1 MNTRYPALNFNIN
14 YKYICG
20 RDNFTCQA
28 IDCDAP
34 LDEGQLRFHRIDSS
48 GEDIESN
55 IVLACDKCDED
66 TARLGPL
73 CFQHPLTSFP
83 GRLIVIT
90 GPMYSQKSTT
100 TKSFYNKYCAFSR
113 ILNNKNNYAWVK
125 PQVDDRK
132 TGYTKTHDE
141 ELIEAI
147 TIDSERPDLSLDAL
161 KEYDIVAID
170 EAQFFS
176 TRLIFVVQSLL
187 KKGCLVIVNGLKLTA
202 RRDLFGIMNFLMAEA
217 DEIVSNKAICNVCG
231 LVDYATRTKSFD
243 INSPSVK
250 TGGLEQYYAVC
261 PTCDGGVDEKRYIEK
276 FIQKELF

>member
-1 MNTRYPALNFNIN
+1 VTTKFPALNFNIN

-20 RDNFTCQA
+20 RDNYTCQNTSCNA
-28 IDCDAP
+28 R
-34 LDEGQLRFHRIDSS
+34 LDENQVYFHRIDPN

-55 IVLACDKCDED
+55 IVLSCNKCDEGI
-66 TARLGPL
+66 AMLGPL
-73 CFQHPLTSFP
+73 IFQQPLTSFS

-113 ILNNKNNYAWVK
+113 LLNKKNNYAWIK
-125 PQVDDRK
+125 PQIDDRK
-132 TGYTKTHDE
+132 SGYTKTHDE
-141 ELIEAI
+141 DLIEAI
-147 TIDSERPDLSLDAL
+147 TIDSKRPDLSIPAL

-176 TRLIFVVQSLL
+176 SRLVYVVQFLL
-187 KKGCLVIVNGLKLTA
+187 KNGCLVIVNGLKLTA
-202 RRDLFGIMNFLMAEA
+202 RRDLFGVMPYLMAEA
-217 DEIVSNKAICNVCG
+217 DEIISLKAICNVCG

-243 INSPSVK
+243 LNSPSVK

-261 PTCDGGVDEKRYIEK
+261 PTCDGGVDEEEFIKK
-276 FIQKELF
+276 FVQQEQL

>member
-1 MNTRYPALNFNIN
+1 MTAKFPPLNFNIN

-20 RDNFTCQA
+20 RDNYTCQNQA
-28 IDCDAP
+28 CEAK
-34 LDEGQLRFHRIDSS
+34 LDENQVYFQKVNPS

-55 IVLACDKCDED
+55 IVLSCINCTEGSVSF
-66 TARLGPL
+66 AR
-73 CFQHPLTSFP
+73 PLTTFS
-83 GRLIVIT
+83 GRLVAIT

-113 ILNNKNNYAWVK
+113 LLNKKNNYIWVK
-125 PQVDDRK
+125 PRIDDRK
-132 TGYTKTHDE
+132 LGYTKTHDE
-141 ELIEAI
+141 DLIEAN
-147 TIDSERPDLSLDAL
+147 TIDSLRPDLSLSAL

-176 TRLIFVVQSLL
+176 SRLIYVVQSLL

-202 RRDLFGIMNFLMAEA
+202 RRDLFGVMHYLMAEA
-217 DEIVSNKAICNVCG
+217 DEIISLKAICNVCG

-243 INSPSVK
+243 LNSPSVK

-261 PTCDGGVDEKRYIEK
+261 PTCDGGTDEERYIKK